1 MLEDAPSTARSDI
14 LGIWLGDVGIHSTE
28 VALSGEL
35 APASFLG
42 WRHGGSGSW
51 EVGLA
56 MHLFVDLACAMHVY
70 ACPGG
75 ARASSI
81 LLKDPRDENAADIW
95 LCNAGVLNISH
106 FVGENLPEVPRHVGD
121 ASEARTPVASPPSV
135 EPRLSMVESSE
146 RKSQHIVLEQV
157 GPKVPTRFISW
168 KPGG

>member
-1 MLEDAPSTARSDI
+1 
-14 LGIWLGDVGIHSTE
+14 
-28 VALSGEL
+28 
-35 APASFLG
+35 
-42 WRHGGSGSW
+42 
-51 EVGLA
+51 

-75 ARASSI
+75 ALVSSI

-135 EPRLSMVESSE
+135 EPRLSMEESSE